1 MKANPV
7 VYEIA
12 RWVCA
17 ALLVVFL
24 FVLFGSN
31 PVSSADPA
39 AVESAVTAQIEMT
52 NMLKADNQMIKRL
65 YGLDPSSYES
75 CVLYYPTTNMQAEEL
90 LIIKLADTAQAEQ
103 IETAI
108 QARLETQKASFD
120 GYGIEQYDM
129 LTNNAVVEVRGNFVL
144 FVVNAAS
151 AQAREAFLGAL

>member
-7 VYEIA
+7 VYEVA
-12 RWVCA
+12 RWTA
-17 ALLVVFL
+17 AVLAVVFL
-24 FVLFGSN
+24 FVLFGN
-31 PVSSADPA
+31 DPVSDAALAD
-39 AVESAVTAQIEMT
+39 VERAVTAQIEMG
-52 NMLKADNQMIKRL
+52 NMLEGDNQMIKRF
-65 YGLDPSSYES
+65 YGLDPAVFDE

-90 LIIKLADTAQAEQ
+90 LIIKLADPAQAESV
-103 IETAI
+103 EAAVE
-108 QARLETQKASFD
+108 ARLETQKASFD

>member
-12 RWVCA
+12 RWTA
-17 ALLVVFL
+17 AVLAVVFL
-24 FVLFGSN
+24 FLLFGNN
-31 PVSSADPA
+31 PVSNADPA
-39 AVESAVTAQIEMT
+39 DVESAVTAQIEMT

-65 YGLDPSSYES
+65 YGLDPAAYES

-90 LIIKLADTAQAEQ
+90 LIIKLSDTAQAQ
-103 IETAI
+103 AIETAI
-108 QARLETQKASFD
+108 EARLETQKASFD

-129 LTNNAVVEVRGNFVL
+129 LVSNAVVEVRGNYVL

-151 AQAREAFLGAL
+151 AQARQAFLDAL

>member
-1 MKANPV
+1 MKANAA

-12 RWVCA
+12 RWTA
-17 ALLVVFL
+17 AVLAVLFL
-24 FVLFGSN
+24 FVLFGN
-31 PVSSADPA
+31 DPVSNADPA
-39 AVESAVTAQIEMT
+39 AVEAAVTAQIEMG
-52 NMLKADNQMIKRL
+52 NMLKGDNQMIKRL
-65 YGLDPSSYES
+65 YGLDPAAFES

-90 LIIKLADTAQAEQ
+90 LIVKLTDPAQAEG
-103 IETAI
+103 IEAAI
-108 QARLETQKASFD
+108 GARLETQKASFD

>member
-1 MKANPV
+1 MKANAT

-12 RWVCA
+12 RWTA
-17 ALLVVFL
+17 AILAVVFL
-24 FVLFGSN
+24 FFLFGN
-31 PVSSADPA
+31 DPVSNADPA

-65 YGLDPSSYES
+65 YGLDPASFES
-75 CVLYYPTTNMQAEEL
+75 CVLYYPTTNMMAEEL
-90 LIIKLADTAQAEQ
+90 LIIKLRDTAQAEGIKAA
-103 IETAI
+103 IE
-108 QARLETQKASFD
+108 ARLETQKASFD

-144 FVVNAAS
+144 FVVNTAS

>member
-7 VYEIA
+7 VYEAA

-17 ALLVVFL
+17 VLAVVFL
-24 FVLFGSN
+24 FLLFGNN
-31 PVSSADPA
+31 PVSDADPA
-39 AVESAVTAQIEMT
+39 AVEVAVTAQIEMT

-65 YGLDPSSYES
+65 YGLDPASFEG

-90 LIIKLADTAQAEQ
+90 LIVKLSDTAQAQAVEAA
-103 IETAI
+103 IE
-108 QARLETQKASFD
+108 ARLETQKASFD

-129 LTNNAVVEVRGNFVL
+129 LTNNAVVEVRGNYVL

-151 AQAREAFLGAL
+151 AQARQAFLDAL

>member
-7 VYEIA
+7 IYEVV
-12 RWVCA
+12 RWTA
-17 ALLVVFL
+17 AVLAVVFL
-24 FVLFGSN
+24 FLLFGNN
-31 PVSSADPA
+31 PGSDADPA
-39 AVESAVTAQIEMT
+39 AVEAAVTAQIEMT

-65 YGLDPSSYES
+65 YGLDPGSFAG

-90 LIIKLADTAQAEQ
+90 LIVKLSDTAQAQAVEAA
-103 IETAI
+103 IE
-108 QARLETQKASFD
+108 ARLATQKASFD

-129 LTNNAVVEVRGNFVL
+129 LTNNAVVEVRGNYVL

>member
-12 RWVCA
+12 RWTA
-17 ALLVVFL
+17 AVLAVVFL
-24 FVLFGSN
+24 FLLFGNN
-31 PVSSADPA
+31 PVSNADPA

-52 NMLKADNQMIKRL
+52 NMIKADNQMIKRL
-65 YGLDPSSYES
+65 YGLDPAAYES

-90 LIIKLADTAQAEQ
+90 LIIKLSDTAQAQ
-103 IETAI
+103 AIETAI
-108 QARLETQKASFD
+108 EARLETQKASFD

-129 LTNNAVVEVRGNFVL
+129 LVSNAVVEVRGNYVL

-151 AQAREAFLGAL
+151 AQARQAFLDAL

>member
-1 MKANPV
+1 MKSNPV
-7 VYEIA
+7 VCEVL
-12 RWVCA
+12 RWTA
-17 ALLVVFL
+17 AVLAVVFL

-39 AVESAVTAQIEMT
+39 AVEAAVTARIEMT
-52 NMLKADNQMIKRL
+52 NMLKADNQMVKRL
-65 YGLDPSSYES
+65 YGLDPAAYDS

-90 LIIKLADTAQAEQ
+90 LIIKLADTAQAEAVEAA
-103 IETAI
+103 IE
-108 QARLETQKASFD
+108 ARLETQKASFD

-151 AQAREAFLGAL
+151 AQARQAFADAL